1 MANDQGAAVPPP
13 ADLHERPL
21 QLKKLAPGRWWRVHR
36 ASLGPCYFSRD
47 PGNRFSRVGL
57 DVLYLADRQVTAF
70 WEIFWDDLATRPP
83 AERRIARAR
92 LDERRMAPGRLKR
105 TVAVFDAT
113 SAKQLKIV
121 GAPTSTF
128 SSDYGNC
135 QAWAAAL
142 AAHPQKPEG
151 ILYPS
156 ARTLGNQCLALF
168 RSPSLDCR
176 TLAFGPSVSISKS
189 AEILADLADQH
200 VDVLVEEIR

>member
-1 MANDQGAAVPPP
+1 MATDKGAAVPPP
-13 ADLHERPL
+13 ADLHKRPL
-21 QLKKLAPGRWWRVHR
+21 RLKKLAPRRWWRIHR
-36 ASLGPCYFSRD
+36 ASFGPCYFSPD
-47 PGNRFSRVGL
+47 PGNRFSSVGL
-57 DVLYLADRQVTAF
+57 DVLYLADSQLTAF

-92 LDERRMAPGRLKR
+92 LDERRIAPGRLKR

-113 SAKQLKIV
+113 SEKELKKV

-151 ILYPS
+151 VLYPS
-156 ARTLGNQCLALF
+156 ARTLGNRCVAVF
-168 RSPSLDCR
+168 KSAALDCR
-176 TLAFGPSVSISKS
+176 TIAFGPSAPISKS
-189 AEILADLADQH
+189 AEILADLADNH
-200 VDVLVEEIR
+200 VDVLDEEIA